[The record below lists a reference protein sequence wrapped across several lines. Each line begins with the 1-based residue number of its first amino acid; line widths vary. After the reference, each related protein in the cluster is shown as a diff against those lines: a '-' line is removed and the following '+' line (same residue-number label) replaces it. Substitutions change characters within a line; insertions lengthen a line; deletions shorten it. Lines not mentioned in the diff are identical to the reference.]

1 MAASKNVIW
10 HEHLVNRSERNV
22 LNKHRSKVIWF
33 TGLSASGKSTIAHHL
48 EKELYDRGVRTYV
61 LDGDNVRHGLTS
73 DLGFERAD
81 RAENLRRIAEACRL
95 FVDAGVMVLTAF
107 ISPFKA
113 DRQRVADIIGK
124 DDFIEVHVDCPVEV
138 CENRDPKGMYKKARA
153 GEIKGY
159 TGVDSPYEAPASPDL
174 RLPTSEMD
182 VEGCVR
188 KVLEL
193 LDEKK
198 LILLLD

>member
-1 MAASKNVIW
+1 MSASKNVIW
-10 HEHLVNRSERNV
+10 HEHLVSRIERNV

-61 LDGDNVRHGLTS
+61 LDGDNVRHGLNS
-73 DLGFERAD
+73 DLGFTRED
-81 RAENLRRIAEACRL
+81 RAENLRRIAETCRL
-95 FVDAGVMVLTAF
+95 FVDAGVMVLSAF

-113 DRQRVADIIGK
+113 DREKIAEIIGRN
-124 DDFIEVHVDCPVEV
+124 DFIEVHVDCPVEI
-138 CENRDPKGMYKKARA
+138 CENRDPKGLYKKARA

-159 TGVDSPYEAPASPDL
+159 TGVDSPYEAPESPDVK
-174 RLPTSEMD
+174 LPTNELD
-182 VEGCVR
+182 VESCVR
-188 KVLEL
+188 EVLEL
-193 LDEKK
+193 LDDKK